1 MQKVSAALVKAQK
14 AFGKAL
20 KSSTNPHF
28 RSKYADLAA
37 CVEAVVDALNDNGI
51 ALMQQFHES
60 DKGVIVETLFIHES
74 GEQISGG
81 RLFVPAVK
89 LDAQGIGSCATY
101 ARRYSLL
108 AATGL
113 APEDDDGNAASKST
127 PRISPTQGAWDSL
140 KPDRQAVV
148 QDVLDAIMNKVIA
161 DDVHG
166 AYEEYTGIEDADEK
180 IALWSKLD
188 SKVRSAIKKQAELA
202 KENK

>member
-28 RSKYADLAA
+28 RSKYADLSA
-37 CVEAVVDALNDNGI
+37 CIEAVVDALNDNGI
-51 ALMQQFHES
+51 ALMQQFHECE
-60 DKGVIVETLFIHES
+60 KGVIVETLFIHES

-81 RLFVPAVK
+81 KLFVPAVK

-101 ARRYSLL
+101 ARRYSLM
-108 AATGL
+108 ASCGISG
-113 APEDDDGNAASKST
+113 EDDDGNAASKPVS
-127 PRISPTQGAWDSL
+127 RISPTQGAWDGL
-140 KPDRQAVV
+140 TPDRQAVV
-148 QDVLDAIMNKVIA
+148 QAVLDAIMQKIVA

-166 AYEEYTGIEDADEK
+166 AYEEYIGIEDADEK

>member
-74 GEQISGG
+74 GEQLSGG

-113 APEDDDGNAASKST
+113 APEDDDGNAASKSV
-127 PRISPTQGAWDSL
+127 PRISAAQGEWDKL
-140 KPDRQAVV
+140 TPERQAVV
-148 QDVLDAIMNKVIA
+148 QAVLDGIMERVVA
-161 DDVHG
+161 DDIHG
-166 AYEEYTGIEDADEK
+166 AYENYTGIEDQEEK